1 MIGNSKDETNF
12 PHKLFLIH
20 IEVLRIRKAFA
31 DGFPANI
38 NFQKKNWL
46 SKMMQTGGVIRDIT
60 IFGNILSSVA
70 KKEQIQKRN
79 Y

>member
-1 MIGNSKDETNF
+1 
-12 PHKLFLIH
+12 
-20 IEVLRIRKAFA
+20 
-31 DGFPANI
+31 
-38 NFQKKNWL
+38 
-46 SKMMQTGGVIRDIT
+46 MQTGGVIRDIT